1 MSAKE
6 RLKGKMTKDSV
17 TLLPCFYFVELP
29 ILVSSVV
36 SLYFL
41 ELTDIFKPVRSG
53 YSCNDR
59 SLSMPYIEPTKEVI
73 PFLMLFSLAFAGPA
87 ATIMIGEGI
96 LYCCLARR
104 NIAIK
109 TEANIN
115 AAGCNFNSYIRR
127 AVRFVGVHVFGLCIT
142 ALITDIIQLATGYH
156 APYFLTVCKPNYT
169 SLNTS
174 CDENSFIVDDIC
186 SGPDPAAINAGRKS
200 FPSQHAT
207 LAAFAAV
214 YISMYFNATLTDSS
228 KLLKPLLVFSFI
240 ICGII
245 CGLTRIIQF
254 KNHAVDVYCGFLI
267 GGSIAVYL
275 GLYAVGNFKPSEDTS
290 LKTHAHPPLRQP
302 QPPQPPPQPQP
313 VVPPPAMR
321 EPLRPLPNLNTDPPR
336 LLPPKSLSMRERPT
350 SARSESILLRGP
362 SYRENHSMSSLKRA
376 STEVE
381 CITPPSPLCK
391 ESFVTFS
398 NTLPRVHS
406 TGIEE
411 PVPRR
416 HAAIHASMDS
426 TRSKQLLSQWKT
438 KNENRKLSLQVM
450 EAEAGQLSPQR
461 SMELRC
467 SSEPSAVGLDGELRG
482 GPPGQYMKLAASA
495 VPLAN
500 HNNSGG
506 LAGGARVSIQSR
518 PGSSQLVHIP
528 EETQE
533 NVSYSP
539 QEDDGEVNDG
549 GGGGGTARSKWL
561 KVAEKSTACRTNS
574 QPRIMQVIA
583 MSKQQ
588 GMLHGSPKSEGSTV
602 SCTGSIRY
610 KALMDQEPNSGIV
623 RVEAHPENKPVVKPP
638 STDGSGSWRWKPQ
651 ERVSIRQSLE
661 LNDLNRDSESCESLK
676 DGYGS
681 IDGNRSL
688 PDISNP
694 HHPHFHHH
702 HHQQSITTI
711 RVTPVEA
718 SSEATSET
726 LSTTSSRDSTLRRKG
741 NIILLP
747 DRGPSP
753 ENTRNLPHFF
763 KPSPTPPPILTFKE

>member
-87 ATIMIGEGI
+87 VTIMIGEGI

-104 NIAIK
+104 NITIK

-169 SLNTS
+169 ILNTS

-186 SGPDPAAINAGRKS
+186 SGPDPAAINSGRKS

-267 GGSIAVYL
+267 GGGIAVYL

-290 LKTHAHPPLRQP
+290 LKTHVHPPLRQP

-362 SYRENHSMSSLKRA
+362 SHRENMSSLKRA

-381 CITPPSPLCK
+381 CITPPSPLCH

-406 TGIEE
+406 TGFEE

-461 SMELRC
+461 NMELRC
-467 SSEPSAVGLDGELRG
+467 SSEPSAMGLDGELRC

-500 HNNSGG
+500 HNSSGG
-506 LAGGARVSIQSR
+506 LTGGARVSIQSR

-533 NVSYSP
+533 NVSSSP
-539 QEDDGEVNDG
+539 QEDGGEVNDG
-549 GGGGGTARSKWL
+549 GGGGGNARSKWL
-561 KVAEKSTACRTNS
+561 KVAEKSTACRTNN

-610 KALMDQEPNSGIV
+610 KALMDQEPTGIV
-623 RVEAHPENKPVVKPP
+623 RVEAHPENRPVVKPP

-651 ERVSIRQSLE
+651 ERGSIRQSLE

-688 PDISNP
+688 PDMSNP

-753 ENTRNLPHFF
+753 DNARNLPHFF
-763 KPSPTPPPILTFKE
+763 KLSPTPPPILTFKE

>member
-87 ATIMIGEGI
+87 VTIMIGEGI

-186 SGPDPAAINAGRKS
+186 SGPDPAAINSGRKS

-267 GGSIAVYL
+267 GGGIAVYL

-290 LKTHAHPPLRQP
+290 LKTHVHPPLRQP
-302 QPPQPPPQPQP
+302 QPH
-313 VVPPPAMR
+313 
-321 EPLRPLPNLNTDPPR
+321 NL
-336 LLPPKSLSMRERPT
+336 
-350 SARSESILLRGP
+350 
-362 SYRENHSMSSLKRA
+362 H
-376 STEVE
+376 
-381 CITPPSPLCK
+381 
-391 ESFVTFS
+391 
-398 NTLPRVHS
+398 
-406 TGIEE
+406 
-411 PVPRR
+411 
-416 HAAIHASMDS
+416 
-426 TRSKQLLSQWKT
+426 
-438 KNENRKLSLQVM
+438 
-450 EAEAGQLSPQR
+450 
-461 SMELRC
+461 
-467 SSEPSAVGLDGELRG
+467 
-482 GPPGQYMKLAASA
+482 
-495 VPLAN
+495 
-500 HNNSGG
+500 HN
-506 LAGGARVSIQSR
+506 
-518 PGSSQLVHIP
+518 
-528 EETQE
+528 
-533 NVSYSP
+533 
-539 QEDDGEVNDG
+539 
-549 GGGGGTARSKWL
+549 
-561 KVAEKSTACRTNS
+561 
-574 QPRIMQVIA
+574 
-583 MSKQQ
+583 
-588 GMLHGSPKSEGSTV
+588 
-602 SCTGSIRY
+602 
-610 KALMDQEPNSGIV
+610 
-623 RVEAHPENKPVVKPP
+623 
-638 STDGSGSWRWKPQ
+638 
-651 ERVSIRQSLE
+651 
-661 LNDLNRDSESCESLK
+661 
-676 DGYGS
+676 
-681 IDGNRSL
+681 
-688 PDISNP
+688 
-694 HHPHFHHH
+694 HH

-747 DRGPSP
+747 DRGSSP
-753 ENTRNLPHFF
+753 DNARNLPHFF
-763 KPSPTPPPILTFKE
+763 KLSPTPPPILTFKE

>member
-1 MSAKE
+1 
-6 RLKGKMTKDSV
+6 
-17 TLLPCFYFVELP
+17 
-29 ILVSSVV
+29 
-36 SLYFL
+36 
-41 ELTDIFKPVRSG
+41 
-53 YSCNDR
+53 
-59 SLSMPYIEPTKEVI
+59 
-73 PFLMLFSLAFAGPA
+73 
-87 ATIMIGEGI
+87 
-96 LYCCLARR
+96 
-104 NIAIK
+104 
-109 TEANIN
+109 
-115 AAGCNFNSYIRR
+115 
-127 AVRFVGVHVFGLCIT
+127 
-142 ALITDIIQLATGYH
+142 
-156 APYFLTVCKPNYT
+156 
-169 SLNTS
+169 
-174 CDENSFIVDDIC
+174 
-186 SGPDPAAINAGRKS
+186 
-200 FPSQHAT
+200 
-207 LAAFAAV
+207 
-214 YISMYFNATLTDSS
+214 
-228 KLLKPLLVFSFI
+228 
-240 ICGII
+240 
-245 CGLTRIIQF
+245 
-254 KNHAVDVYCGFLI
+254 
-267 GGSIAVYL
+267 

-290 LKTHAHPPLRQP
+290 LKTHVHPPLRQP
-302 QPPQPPPQPQP
+302 PPPQPPPQPQP

-362 SYRENHSMSSLKRA
+362 SHRETMSSLKRA

-461 SMELRC
+461 NMELRC
-467 SSEPSAVGLDGELRG
+467 SSEPSAMGLDGELRG

-500 HNNSGG
+500 HNSSGG
-506 LAGGARVSIQSR
+506 LTGGARVSIQSR

-533 NVSYSP
+533 NVSCSP
-539 QEDDGEVNDG
+539 HEDGGEMNDG
-549 GGGGGTARSKWL
+549 GGGNARSKWL

-588 GMLHGSPKSEGSTV
+588 GMLHGSPKSEASTV

-610 KALMDQEPNSGIV
+610 KALMDQEPNTGIV

-651 ERVSIRQSLE
+651 ERGSIRQSLE

-688 PDISNP
+688 PDMSNP

-753 ENTRNLPHFF
+753 DNARNLPHFF
-763 KPSPTPPPILTFKE
+763 KPSPTPPPILTFK

>member
-6 RLKGKMTKDSV
+6 RLKGRMTKDSV

-104 NIAIK
+104 NISIK

-127 AVRFVGVHVFGLCIT
+127 AVRFVGVHVFGLCVT

-313 VVPPPAMR
+313 VVPPPSMR

-362 SYRENHSMSSLKRA
+362 SYRGNSMSSLKRS

-406 TGIEE
+406 TGFEE

-416 HAAIHASMDS
+416 HAAIHTSMDS

-438 KNENRKLSLQVM
+438 KNENRKMSLQVM
-450 EAEAGQLSPQR
+450 ENEAGQLSPQR
-461 SMELRC
+461 NMELRC

-506 LAGGARVSIQSR
+506 LAGGARVCIQSR

-528 EETQE
+528 EEAQE
-533 NVSYSP
+533 YVSSSP
-539 QEDDGEVNDG
+539 QEECGEINDG
-549 GGGGGTARSKWL
+549 GGGGGSARSKWL
-561 KVAEKSTACRTNS
+561 KVAEKSTVCRTNS

-623 RVEAHPENKPVVKPP
+623 RVEAHPESKPVVKPP

-702 HHQQSITTI
+702 HRQQSITTI

-726 LSTTSSRDSTLRRKG
+726 LSSTSSRDSTLRRKG

-753 ENTRNLPHFF
+753 DNTRNLPHFF
-763 KPSPTPPPILTFKE
+763 KSSPTPPPILTFKE

>member
-29 ILVSSVV
+29 ILMSSVV

-41 ELTDIFKPVRSG
+41 ELTDIFKPVRTG

-59 SLSMPYIEPTKEVI
+59 SLSMPFIEPTKEAV

-104 NIAIK
+104 NLAIK

-142 ALITDIIQLATGYH
+142 ALITDIIQLSTGYH

-169 SLNTS
+169 ILNTS

-207 LAAFAAV
+207 LAAFSAV

-254 KNHAVDVYCGFLI
+254 KNHAMDVYCGFLI
-267 GGSIAVYL
+267 GGGIAVYL
-275 GLYAVGNFKPSEDTS
+275 GLYAVGNFKTSEDTS
-290 LKTHAHPPLRQP
+290 LKPQHPRPNQHQNQHQHHRQP
-302 QPPQPPPQPQP
+302 QQPQPPPQPQL

-350 SARSESILLRGP
+350 SARSENFLLRGP
-362 SYRENHSMSSLKRA
+362 SRDSSMSLKRS

-406 TGIEE
+406 TGVEE

-416 HAAIHASMDS
+416 HAAIHTSMDS
-426 TRSKQLLSQWKT
+426 TRSKQLLSQWKI
-438 KNENRKLSLQVM
+438 KNESRKMSLQVM
-450 EAEAGQLSPQR
+450 EGEAGHSPQR
-461 SMELRC
+461 NMELRC
-467 SSEPSAVGLDGELRG
+467 SSEPSAVGLDGEFRC
-482 GPPGQYMKLAASA
+482 GPPTQYMKLAASS

-500 HNNSGG
+500 QNNTGG
-506 LAGGARVSIQSR
+506 LPGGARVSIQSR

-533 NVSYSP
+533 NVCFSP
-539 QEDDGEVNDG
+539 EEDCGEVNDCG
-549 GGGGGTARSKWL
+549 GGNARAKWL

-588 GMLHGSPKSEGSTV
+588 GMLHGSPKSEASTV

-610 KALMDQEPNSGIV
+610 KALMDQEPNAGIV
-623 RVEAHPENKPVVKPP
+623 RVEAHPEHRPVVKPP

-651 ERVSIRQSLE
+651 ERGSIRQSLE
-661 LNDLNRDSESCESLK
+661 LNDSESCESLK
-676 DGYGS
+676 DGYSS

-688 PDISNP
+688 PDMTNP

-711 RVTPVEA
+711 RVTPVEG

-753 ENTRNLPHFF
+753 DNARNLPHFF

>member
-1 MSAKE
+1 
-6 RLKGKMTKDSV
+6 
-17 TLLPCFYFVELP
+17 
-29 ILVSSVV
+29 
-36 SLYFL
+36 
-41 ELTDIFKPVRSG
+41 
-53 YSCNDR
+53 
-59 SLSMPYIEPTKEVI
+59 
-73 PFLMLFSLAFAGPA
+73 
-87 ATIMIGEGI
+87 
-96 LYCCLARR
+96 
-104 NIAIK
+104 
-109 TEANIN
+109 
-115 AAGCNFNSYIRR
+115 
-127 AVRFVGVHVFGLCIT
+127 
-142 ALITDIIQLATGYH
+142 
-156 APYFLTVCKPNYT
+156 
-169 SLNTS
+169 
-174 CDENSFIVDDIC
+174 
-186 SGPDPAAINAGRKS
+186 
-200 FPSQHAT
+200 
-207 LAAFAAV
+207 
-214 YISMYFNATLTDSS
+214 
-228 KLLKPLLVFSFI
+228 
-240 ICGII
+240 
-245 CGLTRIIQF
+245 
-254 KNHAVDVYCGFLI
+254 
-267 GGSIAVYL
+267 
-275 GLYAVGNFKPSEDTS
+275 
-290 LKTHAHPPLRQP
+290 
-302 QPPQPPPQPQP
+302 
-313 VVPPPAMR
+313 
-321 EPLRPLPNLNTDPPR
+321 
-336 LLPPKSLSMRERPT
+336 MRERPT

-362 SYRENHSMSSLKRA
+362 SRNSSMSLKRA

-391 ESFVTFS
+391 ESFLTFS

-406 TGIEE
+406 TGVEE

-438 KNENRKLSLQVM
+438 KNESRKMSLQVM
-450 EAEAGQLSPQR
+450 EGEARHSPQR
-461 SMELRC
+461 NMELRC

-482 GPPGQYMKLAASA
+482 GPPAQYMKLAASS

-500 HNNSGG
+500 HNNAGG
-506 LAGGARVSIQSR
+506 LPGGARVSIQSR

-533 NVSYSP
+533 NVCCYP
-539 QEDDGEVNDG
+539 QEDGEEVNDG
-549 GGGGGTARSKWL
+549 GGGNARAKWL
-561 KVAEKSTACRTNS
+561 KVAEKSTVCRTNS

-588 GMLHGSPKSEGSTV
+588 GMLHGSPKSEASTV

-610 KALMDQEPNSGIV
+610 KALMDQEPNAGIV
-623 RVEAHPENKPVVKPP
+623 RVEAHPEHKPVVKPP

-651 ERVSIRQSLE
+651 ERSSIRQSLE

-688 PDISNP
+688 PDMTNP

-711 RVTPVEA
+711 RVTPVEG

-753 ENTRNLPHFF
+753 DNARNLPHFF
-763 KPSPTPPPILTFKE
+763 KSSPTPPPILTFKE

>member
-1 MSAKE
+1 MKLTRQTVKRRKAIY
-6 RLKGKMTKDSV
+6 L
-17 TLLPCFYFVELP
+17 ELP

-87 ATIMIGEGI
+87 VTIMIGEGI
-96 LYCCLARR
+96 LYCCVARR

-169 SLNTS
+169 TLNIS

-186 SGPDPAAINAGRKS
+186 SGPDPAAINSGRKS

-254 KNHAVDVYCGFLI
+254 KNHAVDVYCGFLL
-267 GGSIAVYL
+267 GGGIAIYL

-290 LKTHAHPPLRQP
+290 LRIHVHPPIRQP
-302 QPPQPPPQPQP
+302 LPPQPLPQPQP
-313 VVPPPAMR
+313 VGPPPALR

-362 SYRENHSMSSLKRA
+362 SHRENSLSSLKRA

-406 TGIEE
+406 TGVEE

-426 TRSKQLLSQWKT
+426 TRSKQLLSQWKI

-528 EETQE
+528 EETHE
-533 NVSYSP
+533 NVSSSH
-539 QEDDGEVNDG
+539 QDDGEEMNDSG
-549 GGGGGTARSKWL
+549 GGGGSARSKWL
-561 KVAEKSTACRTNS
+561 KVAEKSTVCRTNS

-588 GMLHGSPKSEGSTV
+588 GMLHGSPKSEASTV

-661 LNDLNRDSESCESLK
+661 LNDLNRDSESCESLR

-681 IDGNRSL
+681 VDGNRSL
-688 PDISNP
+688 PDMSNP

-711 RVTPVEA
+711 RVTPVEV

-747 DRGPSP
+747 ERGPSP
-753 ENTRNLPHFF
+753 DNARNLPHFF

>member
-1 MSAKE
+1 
-6 RLKGKMTKDSV
+6 
-17 TLLPCFYFVELP
+17 
-29 ILVSSVV
+29 
-36 SLYFL
+36 
-41 ELTDIFKPVRSG
+41 
-53 YSCNDR
+53 
-59 SLSMPYIEPTKEVI
+59 
-73 PFLMLFSLAFAGPA
+73 
-87 ATIMIGEGI
+87 
-96 LYCCLARR
+96 
-104 NIAIK
+104 
-109 TEANIN
+109 
-115 AAGCNFNSYIRR
+115 
-127 AVRFVGVHVFGLCIT
+127 
-142 ALITDIIQLATGYH
+142 
-156 APYFLTVCKPNYT
+156 
-169 SLNTS
+169 
-174 CDENSFIVDDIC
+174 
-186 SGPDPAAINAGRKS
+186 
-200 FPSQHAT
+200 
-207 LAAFAAV
+207 
-214 YISMYFNATLTDSS
+214 
-228 KLLKPLLVFSFI
+228 
-240 ICGII
+240 
-245 CGLTRIIQF
+245 
-254 KNHAVDVYCGFLI
+254 
-267 GGSIAVYL
+267 
-275 GLYAVGNFKPSEDTS
+275 
-290 LKTHAHPPLRQP
+290 
-302 QPPQPPPQPQP
+302 
-313 VVPPPAMR
+313 MR

-362 SYRENHSMSSLKRA
+362 SYRENSMSSLKRA

-406 TGIEE
+406 TGFEE

-438 KNENRKLSLQVM
+438 KNENRKMSLQVM
-450 EAEAGQLSPQR
+450 ENEAGPLSPQR
-461 SMELRC
+461 NMELRC

-528 EETQE
+528 EEAQE
-533 NVSYSP
+533 YVSSSP
-539 QEDDGEVNDG
+539 QEDCGEENDG
-549 GGGGGTARSKWL
+549 GGGGGSARSKWL
-561 KVAEKSTACRTNS
+561 KVAEKSTVCRTNS

-623 RVEAHPENKPVVKPP
+623 RVEAHPESKPVVKPP

-702 HHQQSITTI
+702 HRQQSITTI

-753 ENTRNLPHFF
+753 DNTRNLPHFF
-763 KPSPTPPPILTFKE
+763 KPSPTPPPILTFKEWQKPLSVPILRVVPLSELWRLEALLREWVELVILGKSTFPDL

>member
-1 MSAKE
+1 MS
-6 RLKGKMTKDSV
+6 RV
-17 TLLPCFYFVELP
+17 THLLSWHESSISEIRLP

-53 YSCNDR
+53 FSCNDR
-59 SLSMPYIEPTKEVI
+59 SLSMPYIEPTKEVV

-87 ATIMIGEGI
+87 VTIMIGEGI
-96 LYCCLARR
+96 LYCCVARR
-104 NIAIK
+104 NLAIK
-109 TEANIN
+109 TEGNIN

-169 SLNTS
+169 NINTS
-174 CDENSFIVDDIC
+174 CDENSFIVDEIC
-186 SGPDPAAINAGRKS
+186 SGSDPAAINAGRKS

-240 ICGII
+240 ICAII

-267 GGSIAVYL
+267 GGGIAIYL

-290 LKTHAHPPLRQP
+290 LKTHVHPPLRQP
-302 QPPQPPPQPQP
+302 QAQPHLPQPIPQPQQL
-313 VVPPPAMR
+313 VPPLAMR

-350 SARSESILLRGP
+350 SARSESILIRGP
-362 SYRENHSMSSLKRA
+362 SYRESSMKRA

-381 CITPPSPLCK
+381 CITPPSPLTK

-406 TGIEE
+406 TGVEE

-416 HAAIHASMDS
+416 HAAIHTSMDS
-426 TRSKQLLSQWKT
+426 TRSKQLLSQWKI

-450 EAEAGQLSPQR
+450 DPEPGQLSPQR

-467 SSEPSAVGLDGELRG
+467 SSEPVAMCLDGEFRG
-482 GPPGQYMKLAASA
+482 GPPPQYMKLSPSP

-500 HNNSGG
+500 HNNSG
-506 LAGGARVSIQSR
+506 LAGGARVTIQSR

-533 NVSYSP
+533 NVSSP
-539 QEDDGEVNDG
+539 PHEDCEEMND
-549 GGGGGTARSKWL
+549 GGGGTARSKWL
-561 KVAEKSTACRTNS
+561 KVAEKSTVCRTNS

-588 GMLHGSPKSEGSTV
+588 GMLHGSPKSEASTV

-610 KALMDQEPNSGIV
+610 KALMDQEPNAGII

-651 ERVSIRQSLE
+651 ERASLRQSLE

-676 DGYGS
+676 DAYGS
-681 IDGNRSL
+681 VDGNRSL
-688 PDISNP
+688 PDMSNP

-702 HHQQSITTI
+702 HRQQSITTI
-711 RVTPVEA
+711 RVTPVEV

-747 DRGPSP
+747 ERGPSP
-753 ENTRNLPHFF
+753 DNARNLPHFF